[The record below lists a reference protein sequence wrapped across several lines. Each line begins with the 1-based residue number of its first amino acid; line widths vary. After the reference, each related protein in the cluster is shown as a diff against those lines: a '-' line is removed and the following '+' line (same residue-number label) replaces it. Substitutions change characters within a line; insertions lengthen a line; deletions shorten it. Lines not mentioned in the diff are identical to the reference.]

1 MSLLIGCAYLYGFRS
16 YRMYP
21 LVQITPLTLGF
32 WALAIIYPTLV
43 YMALYGRVIGTFGC
57 GGYPGY
63 YLHSFAPALAPVI
76 GIAITTIARNW
87 LARTVFCL
95 LLGYNVVFL
104 FGATFM
110 QFLYFAGC
118 GSNGSDRFNVASA
131 SACLNDWQRLTDN
144 LDALAYPLAALWLA
158 AGGAIVLGWGMV
170 SLAVVNSQARNG
182 RAVEQGA

>member
-1 MSLLIGCAYLYGFRS
+1 
-16 YRMYP
+16 
-21 LVQITPLTLGF
+21 
-32 WALAIIYPTLV
+32 
-43 YMALYGRVIGTFGC
+43 MALYGRLGRSFGY

-87 LARTVFCL
+87 LARTAVWL

-118 GSNGSDRFNVASA
+118 GSNGTVD
-131 SACLNDWQRLTDN
+131 LML
-144 LDALAYPLAALWLA
+144 PLRAR
-158 AGGAIVLGWGMV
+158 AGTIGNA
-170 SLAVVNSQARNG
+170 
-182 RAVEQGA
+182 

>member
-1 MSLLIGCAYLYGFRS
+1 
-16 YRMYP
+16 MYP

-43 YMALYGRVIGTFGC
+43 YMALYGRITFGAFGY

-76 GIAITTIARNW
+76 GIAITTVARNW
-87 LARTVFCL
+87 LARTVVWL
-95 LLGYNVVFL
+95 LLGYNVAFL

-118 GSNGSDRFNVASA
+118 GSNGSARFNVASA
-131 SACLNDWQRLTDN
+131 SACWNDWQRLTDN
-144 LDALAYPLAALWLA
+144 LDVLAYPLAALWLA
-158 AGGAIVLGWGMV
+158 AGGAIALGWGALA
-170 SLAVVNSQARNG
+170 SLMLASSHTSNSKLVAAYPSGEG
-182 RAVEQGA
+182 RLAEGAER